1 MSMTGIGISSD
12 TLEKFNKQKMERSI
26 KGLIFR
32 IDEASG
38 EVVVET
44 ETNDSFE
51 ELVQRF
57 PINEPRFATYDFPFV
72 NRAGLEDTRLL
83 FIFWSPDDAPI
94 KLKMLF
100 AGTKNFFRSQLGTVM
115 INIEGTALKDFSK
128 DKIAKRIE
136 ERVGINR

>member
-1 MSMTGIGISSD
+1 MTGIRISSVA
-12 TLEKFNKQKMERSI
+12 LEKFNKQKMERSI

-32 IDEASG
+32 IDEAAG
-38 EVVVET
+38 EVVVEA
-44 ETNDSFE
+44 EINGSFE

-57 PINEPRFATYDFPFV
+57 PINEPRFATYDFPFI

-83 FIFWSPDDAPI
+83 FIFWSPDEAPI

-100 AGTKNFFRSQLGTVM
+100 AGTKNFFRSQLDTLM
-115 INIEGTALKDFSK
+115 INIEGTVLKDFSK
-128 DKIAKRIE
+128 EKIVKRIE

>member
-1 MSMTGIGISSD
+1 MTGIRISSVA
-12 TLEKFNKQKMERSI
+12 LEKFNKQKMERSI

-32 IDEASG
+32 IDEAAG
-38 EVVVET
+38 EVVVEA
-44 ETNDSFE
+44 EINGPFE

-57 PINEPRFATYDFPFV
+57 PINKPRFATYDFPFI

-100 AGTKNFFRSQLGTVM
+100 AGTKNFFRSQLDTLM
-115 INIEGTALKDFSK
+115 INIEGSVLKDFSK
-128 DKIAKRIE
+128 EKIVKRIE